1 MTPLAKN
8 TFVAAGLTVL
18 LAGVAGCSESR
29 LHISNEFGQ
38 SVRQDVAAQVAEP
51 DAAYKGTPDPGANG
65 ARVGLAQERYGRNE
79 VIKPANASTSG
90 KSGGGGGGE
99 GGGSSPS
106 P

>member
-1 MTPLAKN
+1 MTPLAKK
-8 TFVAAGLTVL
+8 TFAAVGLTVL

-51 DAAYKGTPDPGANG
+51 DAAYKGTPDPGSDG

-79 VIKPANASTSG
+79 VIKPVSASTSSAG
-90 KSGGGGGGE
+90 KTGGE
-99 GGGSSPS
+99 GGGGSPS

>member
-1 MTPLAKN
+1 MTPLAKK
-8 TFVAAGLTVL
+8 TFAAVGLTVL

-51 DAAYKGTPDPGANG
+51 DAAYKGTPDPGAGG
-65 ARVGLAQERYGRNE
+65 ARVGLAQDRYGRNE
-79 VIKPANASTSG
+79 VIKPVNASTSTAA
-90 KSGGGGGGE
+90 KGGGE
-99 GGGSSPS
+99 GGGGSPS